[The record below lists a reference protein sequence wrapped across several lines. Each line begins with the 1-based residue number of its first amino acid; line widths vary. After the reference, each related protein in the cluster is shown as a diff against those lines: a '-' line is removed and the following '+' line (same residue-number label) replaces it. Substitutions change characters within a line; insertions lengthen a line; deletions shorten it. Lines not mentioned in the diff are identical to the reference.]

1 MLASLRRAIAARGL
15 SRSHSNLLEYNTAFP
30 LENDDELQSLKRL
43 VEYYGRLLLTV
54 TRGEY
59 HQSASDDGSDS
70 QSTTDSERM
79 EESNRRSGW
88 VEDVRPPGHD
98 YCVVGEP
105 GVIYDHPSFSLCM
118 AIEMP
123 MCSWSEDSS
132 TPSSTPRRR
141 RRRSAKSSKMKGGH
155 SDTSVSPLALPLPL
169 SLETNSECSVDDGSA
184 TNSL

>member
-1 MLASLRRAIAARGL
+1 MFASLRRAIAARGL
-15 SRSHSNLLEYNTAFP
+15 TRSHSNLLEYNTVFP
-30 LENDDELQSLKRL
+30 LDNDDDLQSLKSL

-54 TRGEY
+54 TRGE
-59 HQSASDDGSDS
+59 STDDGSDS

-123 MCSWSEDSS
+123 LCTWSEDSLS

-141 RRRSAKSSKMKGGH
+141 RRSTKSSKIKGGY
-155 SDTSVSPLALPLPL
+155 SDASVSPLALPLPL
-169 SLETNSECSVDDGSA
+169 SLETNSVYSVDDSSA